1 MLGSSNELSIIYLL
15 SNVRSNLKIENA
27 VLQHQRN
34 SSPDAGEERVAC
46 VLIDQSMLLLQLI
59 I

>member
-1 MLGSSNELSIIYLL
+1 MLGSANELSIIHLL

-27 VLQHQRN
+27 MLQHQRK

-46 VLIDQSMLLLQLI
+46 ILIDQSMLLLQLI
-59 I
+59 L